1 MVAFGLGFL
10 ALLAAGWGGDEPAS
24 AGKGYTLT
32 RDVVYAE
39 PDGEKLLLDA
49 YVSKTPGRKP
59 AVLVVHGGSWKSGDK
74 FQLSGYAM
82 RLASQGYAAFAV
94 NYRLAP
100 KHQHPAQIDD
110 CRAALEWIVAN
121 ADAYEVDPERI
132 GAIGYSAGAHL
143 VFLLGVAGDQKT
155 PKDSRSA
162 SPRLKA
168 VAAGGSPVNF
178 TAVEGD
184 NRTLIQFLGGTRR
197 EVPDQYVNASP
208 YFYLS
213 SDDPPIFFFHGD
225 DDDLVTIRGPEVAV
239 EILQSKGV
247 EAELLRIP
255 KANHITA
262 AMNFDAVAKAIAFL
276 DKHLKPRAE

>member
-1 MVAFGLGFL
+1 MVGCGLGIL
-10 ALLAAGWGGDEPAS
+10 ALLTAASAGDEPAS
-24 AGKGYTLT
+24 ADRGYTLT

-39 PDGEKLLLDA
+39 PDGERLLLDA
-49 YVSKTPGRKP
+49 YVSKAQGRKP

-82 RLASQGYAAFAV
+82 RLASRGYAAFAI

-100 KHQHPAQIDD
+100 KHPHPAQIDD

-121 ADAYEVDPERI
+121 ADEYDVDPERI

-143 VFLLGVAGDQKT
+143 VFLLGVAGDQRS
-155 PKDSRSA
+155 PMDPRSA
-162 SPRLKA
+162 SPRLRA

-208 YFYLS
+208 YFYLT

-225 DDDLVTIRGPEVAV
+225 DDELVTIRGPEVAV
-239 EILQSKGV
+239 EILRSKGV
-247 EAELLRIP
+247 EAELLRVP

-262 AMNFDAVAKAIAFL
+262 AMNLDAVAKAMAFL